1 MIKDTIKSFKAK
13 ERLLLLLLLLIL
25 FCVHRT
31 GMVTMLAL
39 WCVMFVVMIPFKYCN
54 GRLLISLVLFT
65 FLYGSIGVFT
75 GFMTVNKLVSLCL
88 PMVLFYGLGKF
99 VVSRIQQPIYLLLL
113 LAILLAFYQFEIFI
127 TFLNNLFS
135 EGFILNSSREFYL
148 RGDYSRAL
156 SATLAGLNVSVSM
169 VGLSAFIILRGRP
182 KLRILYL
189 LMFLIAIST
198 TIYLLNR
205 TGLVIAVLCTI
216 VVLSY
221 FYYNNRKALIIVL
234 VSVGFIIFMA
244 YNGWGIDTNILMAYE
259 ERNFDIHTA
268 GQRTMKWA
276 EAFNL
281 LMCHPFGWSENVLE
295 TQYYAHNMWL
305 DIARVTGLM
314 PFIALLVV
322 TIKAAFIQF
331 RLLKIHAD
339 PFVAVTTGLSACFF
353 LSCFVE
359 PVYGGLHLFLW
370 VMLWG
375 MQEQYYLNYRNNCLG
390 VSA

>member
-25 FCVHRT
+25 FCVHKT

-39 WCVMFVVMIPFKYCN
+39 WCMMFIIMIPLKYCN
-54 GRLLISLVLFT
+54 GRLLISLVVFT

-88 PMVLFYGLGKF
+88 PLVLFYGFGKF
-99 VVSRIQQPIYLLLL
+99 IVSRLQHPICLLLL
-113 LAILLAFYQFEIFI
+113 LAILLMSYQFEIFI
-127 TFLNNLFS
+127 TFLNGLIS
-135 EGFILNSSREFYL
+135 EGFTINSSREFYL

-169 VGLSAFIILRGRP
+169 VGLSAFFILKGNS

-189 LMFLIAIST
+189 LMFFIAIST
-198 TIYLLNR
+198 TVYLLNR
-205 TGLVIAVLCTI
+205 TGLVIAVLSTF

-221 FYYNNRKALIIVL
+221 FYYNNRKALIIIL
-234 VSVGFIIFMA
+234 MSVGLIFFFA
-244 YNGWGIDTNILMAYE
+244 YNGWGIDIDILMAYE
-259 ERNFDIHTA
+259 ERNFDIQTA
-268 GQRTMKWA
+268 GQRTMKWT

-281 LMCHPFGWSENVLE
+281 LMQHPFGWSENVLE

-322 TIKAAFIQF
+322 TIKAAFIQL

-375 MQEQYYLNYRNNCLG
+375 MQEQYYLNYRNNCLNIRP
-390 VSA
+390 